1 VDVTGT
7 LGTTDVKVEV
17 QPEEVQSLDSVQFPI
32 VSINSNR
39 NGLGLAGW
47 LALAGLVI
55 ALVALILA
63 VVRLRK
69 SR

>member
-7 LGTTDVKVEV
+7 LGTTAVKVEV
-17 QPEEVQSLDSVQFPI
+17 QPEEVLAPDSVQFPAAAPA
-32 VSINSNR
+32 SSG
-39 NGLGLAGW
+39 NGFGLAGW

-55 ALVALILA
+55 ALAALVLGLL
-63 VVRLRK
+63 VLRK